1 MEPARTSHHL
11 TTSALELVDAG
22 LQLVSSRGQLSQ
34 PSPGLA
40 IIDGDEITVGIDA
53 ECSARLTPRR
63 LHSRFWQELGAAPL
77 GRPFPGHLRT
87 ADLAH
92 AHLQAVWNAAGGA
105 EEVMI
110 AVPGIYSDDQLALL
124 LGIAGALQ
132 IPVRGLVDAAV
143 AAAADREV
151 EPHCLHLDLHLHR
164 AVLTELE
171 HGEEIIRTAVHTEPR
186 VGLLDLRDTWAR
198 VIAQDFVRA
207 TRFDPLHLAITE
219 QVLYAQLTG
228 LLEAL
233 ATNASTQVRI
243 ASGGRQHAVELERTR
258 IIDAAVSAYDTL
270 SSLVSDHAHPDGA
283 TLLLGHRAVALP
295 GLLDHLSNIPD
306 LTVVA
311 LHPAASGSGAL
322 AHANRIR
329 SSNPALP
336 FVTRLP
342 GHDARPPGAVTVAV
356 TPPPDGARHLPTHLV
371 MAGVAHRIGSE
382 PLILDPTGAED
393 DGDHDR
399 PLATVRRLAAQAILD
414 APAGAGVTVNGEPLE
429 GRTVLAPGDR
439 LRLGAS
445 DREILIVTMAE

>member
-1 MEPARTSHHL
+1 MEL
-11 TTSALELVDAG
+11 SALELVDAG

-63 LHSRFWQELGAAPL
+63 LHSRFWQELGTAPL

-92 AHLQAVWNAAGGA
+92 AHLQAVWNATGGGA
-105 EEVMI
+105 EEVII
-110 AVPGIYSDDQLALL
+110 AVPGVYSDDQLALL
-124 LGIAGALQ
+124 LGIAGALR

-151 EPHCLHLDLHLHR
+151 APNCLHLDLHLHR

-186 VGLLDLRDTWAR
+186 AGLFGLRDTWTR
-198 VIAQDFVRA
+198 VIAQEFVRA
-207 TRFDPLHLAITE
+207 TRFDPLHLAATE
-219 QVLYAQLTG
+219 QVLYAQLTD

-233 ATNASTQVRI
+233 ATNASTQARI

-258 IIDAAVSAYDTL
+258 IIDAAVPAYDIL
-270 SSLVSDHAHPDGA
+270 SSLVSDHTHPDGA
-283 TLLLGHRAVALP
+283 TLLLSHRAVALP
-295 GLLDHLSNIPD
+295 GLLDHLSDIPD
-306 LTVVA
+306 LMVVA
-311 LHPAASGSGAL
+311 LHPAAAGGGAL
-322 AHANRIR
+322 AHADRVR
-329 SSNPALP
+329 SSGPALTL
-336 FVTRLP
+336 VTRLP

-356 TPPPDGARHLPTHLV
+356 TPPPGGARHLPTHLV
-371 MAGVAHRIGSE
+371 MDGVAHRIGAE
-382 PLILDPTGAED
+382 ELILDPTGADD
-393 DGDHDR
+393 DGDDDR
-399 PLATVRRLAAQAILD
+399 PLATVRRLSAQAILD

-429 GRTVLAPGDR
+429 GRAVLAPGDR
-439 LRLGAS
+439 LRLGAY
-445 DREILIVTMAE
+445 DREIVVVTMAE